1 MSAPARRLRKTKL
14 IATVGPACD
23 SPAVLKEMMQAGMNV
38 ARLNFSHGSPEEHL
52 ARLECIRHVS
62 QEAGANVAVMVDT
75 VGIEIRTGKVPGGA
89 LVLNA
94 EDSFA
99 LYTDG
104 RGGDEKG
111 VPVSYAD
118 LASEV
123 EPGSVILVDDGKLQ
137 LDVERVE
144 AGVIQCRVVCGG
156 TLRDRKGVN
165 LPHTELR
172 RSAMGP
178 DSHRDLVFAAENGV
192 DYIAASF
199 VQNADDIR
207 AIRAVLDEHGA
218 EIPIIAKIENQAG
231 VANLESILEEA
242 NGSMVARGDL
252 GVELPVQV
260 VPAIQKEIIRT
271 TVMNGKPVITATQM
285 LDSMERNPR
294 PTRAEASDVA
304 NAILDGTSAVMLSGE
319 TAVGAYPV
327 EAVRTMATLAR
338 EAEASLKEWGY
349 LQKAHPHPS
358 DVVTEAVAEGA
369 IAIADHLHAAAII
382 ALTETGFTA
391 RLISKHRPEC
401 PILAV
406 TTDRQVVRMLA
417 MNWGVYPIL
426 YDGGGDDQE
435 KIAFTLRRAQERGY
449 AHPGDVAVVTAGQHQ
464 QAGGTNLIRVVSVEN
479 GS

>member
-1 MSAPARRLRKTKL
+1 MSALARRLRKTKL

-23 SPAVLKEMMQAGMNV
+23 SPDVLRRMIEAGMNV
-38 ARLNFSHGSPEEHL
+38 ARLNFSHGTPEEHHE
-52 ARLECIRHVS
+52 RLERIRQVS
-62 QEAGANVAVMVDT
+62 ADVGANVAVMVDT

-94 EDSFA
+94 EDRFA

-104 RGGDEKG
+104 RDGDEQG
-111 VPVSYAD
+111 VSVSYAD
-118 LASEV
+118 LSTEV
-123 EPGSVILVDDGKLQ
+123 DAGSVILIDDGKLQ
-137 LDVERVE
+137 LDVEKVE
-144 AGVIQCRVVCGG
+144 GETIWCRVVCGG

-178 DSHRDLVFAAENGV
+178 DSHRDLVFAAEHDV

-199 VQNADDIR
+199 VQNADDVR
-207 AIRAVLDEHGA
+207 AIRAVLAEHDA
-218 EIPIIAKIENQAG
+218 DIPIIAKIENQAG
-231 VANLESILEEA
+231 VRHLESILEVA

-252 GVELPVQV
+252 GVELPVQQ
-260 VPAIQKEIIRT
+260 VPAIQKQIIRT

-327 EAVRTMATLAR
+327 EAVETMATLAR

-358 DVVTEAVAEGA
+358 DIVTEAVAEGA
-369 IAIADHLHAAAII
+369 IAMADHLHAAAII

-406 TTDRQVVRMLA
+406 TSNPQVVRMLA

-426 YDGGGDDQE
+426 YDEGSDDQA
-435 KIAFTLRRAQERGY
+435 KIEFTLRRAKDRGY
-449 AHPGDVAVVTAGQHQ
+449 AHSGDVAVVTAGQHQ
-464 QAGGTNLIRVVSVEN
+464 QAGGTNLIRVVNVE
-479 GS
+479 